1 MSKIRFF
8 GLGGLG
14 ENGKNMYICEV
25 DNNIF
30 ILDAGLKYPSVDLLG
45 IDAVYPDMTYLEE
58 HRNNI
63 QGIFLS
69 HGHEDHI
76 GAVVEVLKRFN
87 ISVYGTHFT
96 ISILEDN
103 ITEAGLNIKDYKLY
117 RINEDKVLKFGTVK
131 VEFYNVSH
139 SIPEAIN
146 IAIITKDG
154 CIVYAPDFSFDVNN
168 DRRYQIS
175 FNRINDISKYGV
187 LAVCPESLGTSNTT
201 RTSSNTE
208 LDYAVRKAVL
218 RKGRVF
224 FTVFSTDLEKIQR
237 VIDISVKNGRRVA
250 LIGRKTQR
258 IVNIAIER
266 GYLKTP
272 QDKLV
277 SLKFR
282 DEVITNEDPDLAI
295 IITGARHEPFYMLQ
309 RMCNGQ
315 DRLLQL
321 NKTDEVLLLTPP
333 VPGTERIAARTMG
346 IVLESGANIIQLS
359 KDSLRSAH
367 ANPSNLKMLY
377 SMLKPKYIIP
387 IIGEYRHQYQQKNVA
402 IDAGYNPNN
411 IIILDNGQV
420 AEFENGTYK
429 GSLNKVSTGDVL
441 VDGSIIGDI
450 NEVVLKDREV
460 LSEEGIM
467 FVSLSVD
474 LKKRRFLGGPE
485 IVSRGFNAE
494 NIEDIIEEMKH
505 ITVDTVYS
513 YLNKKNLELNLAIEY
528 LRDKLNS
535 YVYKTTKKRPII
547 IPSIIDIK

>member
-25 DNNIF
+25 DESIF
-30 ILDAGLKYPSVDLLG
+30 VLDAGLKYPSVDLLG

-58 HRNNI
+58 KRNNI

-76 GAVVEVLKRFN
+76 GAVVEFLKRFN
-87 ISVYGTHFT
+87 VSVYGTHFT

-103 ITEAGLNIKDYKLY
+103 INEAGLNIKDYKLY
-117 RINEDKVLKFGTVK
+117 RINEEKVLKFGAVK
-131 VEFYNVSH
+131 VEFYNVTH
-139 SIPEAIN
+139 SIPEALN

-168 DRRYQIS
+168 DKRYQIS

-187 LAVCPESLGTSNTT
+187 LAVAPESLGTSNTT
-201 RTSSNTE
+201 RTSNNTE
-208 LDYAVRKAVL
+208 LDYAVKKAVL
-218 RKGRVF
+218 KKGRVF

-237 VIDISVKNGRRVA
+237 VIDISVNNGRRVA

-266 GYLKTP
+266 GYLKTKE
-272 QDKLV
+272 DKLV
-277 SLKFR
+277 TLKFR
-282 DEVITNEDPDLAI
+282 DDKISNEDEDLAI
-295 IITGARHEPFYMLQ
+295 IVTGARHEPFYMLQ

-321 NKTDEVLLLTPP
+321 NKNDEVLLLTPP
-333 VPGTERIAARTMG
+333 VPGTERIAARTLG
-346 IVLESGANIIQLS
+346 IVLESGANVIQFS

-367 ANPSNLKMLY
+367 ANPGNLKMLY

-387 IIGEYRHQYQQKNVA
+387 IIGEYRHQYQQRNVA
-402 IDAGYNPNN
+402 LEAGYNSNN
-411 IIILDNGQV
+411 IILLENGQV
-420 AEFENGTYK
+420 AEFENGVYK
-429 GSLNKVSTGDVL
+429 GTNTKVSTGDVL
-441 VDGSIIGDI
+441 VDGSIVGDI

-460 LSEEGIM
+460 LSEEGII
-467 FVSLSVD
+467 FVNVSVE

-485 IVSRGFNAE
+485 IVSKGFNCE
-494 NIEDIIEEMKH
+494 NKEEIFEELKH
-505 ITVDTVYS
+505 ITVDTIYL
-513 YLNKKNLELNLAIEY
+513 YLNKKNLELNPAIEY

-535 YVYKTTKKRPII
+535 YVYKNTKKRPII

>member
-1 MSKIRFF
+1 MSKIKFF
-8 GLGGLG
+8 ALGGLG

-25 DNNIF
+25 DEKIF

-45 IDAVYPDMTYLEE
+45 IDAVYPDMSYLDE
-58 HRNNI
+58 HQKNI

-76 GAVVEVLKRFN
+76 GAVVEVLKRYN

-103 ITEAGLNIKDYKLY
+103 ILEAGLKVSDYRLY
-117 RINEDKVLKFGTVK
+117 RINEDKILRFGQVR

-139 SIPEAIN
+139 SIPEAVN

-168 DRRYQIS
+168 DKKYQIS

-187 LAVCPESLGTSNTT
+187 LALASESLGTNNEN
-201 RTSSNTE
+201 RTSSNAE
-208 LDYAVRKAVL
+208 FDYAVERAVL
-218 RKGRVF
+218 KKERVF

-237 VIDISVKNGRRVA
+237 VLDICVKNGRRVA

-258 IVNIAIER
+258 IVNIAIET
-266 GYLKTP
+266 GYLKTKE
-272 QDKLV
+272 DKLV
-277 SLKFR
+277 NLKFR
-282 DEVITNEDPDLAI
+282 DEKINNEDKDLAV
-295 IITGARHEPFYMLQ
+295 IITGARHEPFFMLQ

-321 NKTDEVLLLTPP
+321 KKNDEVLILTPP
-333 VPGTERIAARTMG
+333 IPGTERIAARTMG

-359 KDSLRSAH
+359 KDSLRSSH

-377 SMLKPKYIIP
+377 SMLKPKYLIP
-387 IIGEYRHQYQQKNVA
+387 IIGEYRHQYKQKNIA
-402 IDAGYNPNN
+402 IEAGINPNN
-411 IIILDNGQV
+411 IIILENGNV
-420 AEFENGTYK
+420 ALFENANYK
-429 GSLNKVSTGDVL
+429 ANTENIPCGDVL

-450 NEVVLKDREV
+450 NEVVLRDREV
-460 LSEEGIM
+460 LSEEGIF
-467 FVSLSVD
+467 FVSVSVD

-485 IVSRGFNAE
+485 VVSKGFNCDIIDE
-494 NIEDIIEEMKH
+494 IIEEMKH
-505 ITVDTVYS
+505 ITLDSMYY
-513 YLNKKNLELNLAIEY
+513 YLNKSNLDINYAIEN
-528 LRDKLNS
+528 LRDKLNN
-535 YVYKTTKKRPII
+535 YVYKKSKKRPII